1 VDEQIGELADVSR
14 DTVRKVEKILQC
26 ISEESEIMQ
35 KLMAVK
41 MSINQA
47 YELISKEERLKQKQ
61 EEIEQY
67 WTHAPVTYDN
77 IIADSNG
84 NTTTFTSKSSS
95 HPLGKKEE
103 YKPIQPLE
111 KSSEELVKKQNYQKK
126 LEIQALRERI
136 HHLEQIKQ
144 QEQQQEE
151 EWSRTYVIDLKDG
164 PMPLKIRVNP
174 VKQEIVYVEIDVD
187 YIEKK
192 KREARERYQQ
202 QEQIEQKE
210 I

>member
-1 VDEQIGELADVSR
+1 
-14 DTVRKVEKILQC
+14 
-26 ISEESEIMQ
+26 MQ
-35 KLMAVK
+35 KLMAGK

-47 YELISKEERLKQKQ
+47 YELISKEERLKQEQ
-61 EEIEQY
+61 EEIEEY
-67 WTHAPVTYDN
+67 LTAAPVTYDN

-84 NTTTFTSKSSS
+84 NATTFTSKSSS